1 MPLTPD
7 FFIDSDLIFDRES
20 CGSYLSVAPL
30 NLNAVHFGGTRFLWG
45 CSLEIFFVVGH
56 EGHGLPLGLR
66 GLAIESCGDRDRFLC
81 RGHGGLPLS
90 LRGLAIESCGDRDR
104 ILNFSTTQIGQIL
117 DPSIWG
123 SRRS

>member
-45 CSLEIFFVVGH
+45 CSLEIFLAVGR
-56 EGHGLPLGLR
+56 EGHGLPLG
-66 GLAIESCGDRDRFLC
+66 
-81 RGHGGLPLS
+81 